1 MNSTSRR
8 RHLALA
14 LVVASAVALALPA
27 GAGTRP
33 STRDVAVDSPGGE
46 PEINVNPRDS
56 RNLVMGDNVF
66 GVAYSRDGGATW
78 KHVSIPN
85 LGDNVLTVE
94 PNGTF
99 LYSSISGTIWA
110 SRDGGA
116 TWAKHGNWV
125 GSLAESL
132 YSLEPN
138 VGYPGYVAVGDV
150 IRQIACDALAVNGA
164 GPVGTG
170 PDQPGISV
178 LGCDRPWLVTDQQTG
193 RVYLSFSV
201 HTDASGG
208 PGTNAGGSS
217 PPWEVPYVA
226 CRANNGSSPFQCG
239 RQYVAASG
247 DEGRTWTAFKPMDS
261 SEYPSAVT
269 QGWSGGPAAS
279 FGTLATAYVANG
291 AHCTH
296 PCIVFETSSDDGA
309 RWLRRVV
316 APLQVPP
323 IPSGGLPTSFNFEP
337 YIAAD
342 PTRHGRYAVMVFDAA
357 QKHLL
362 VYVTRDSGKTWRT
375 AVLAEP
381 GPGVSRWTPWISYGP
396 SGALGAVW
404 RTAYADGTFD
414 VWAAVAPHGDARFDA
429 PVRLSSARSPGP
441 VAPGGDDASDV
452 TLTRTTLYAAW
463 GDQRGT
469 PATTGWFGSNWNHV
483 GSYRF
488 AG

>member
-1 MNSTSRR
+1 MTKRVR
-8 RHLALA
+8 AV
-14 LVVASAVALALPA
+14 LVSVAAAATMLALPA

-33 STRDVAVDSPGGE
+33 STRDVAVDTPGGE
-46 PEINVNPRDS
+46 PEINVNPRDNNNIVVGENNS
-56 RNLVMGDNVF
+56 GIAYSVDGGRTWKPVSLPNMGDNVL
-66 GVAYSRDGGATW
+66 A
-78 KHVSIPN
+78 
-85 LGDNVLTVE
+85 VE
-94 PNGTF
+94 PDGTF
-99 LYSSISGTIWA
+99 LFSSIDGMVHA
-110 SRDGGA
+110 SRDGGR
-116 TWAKHGNWV
+116 TWITVGNWV
-125 GSLAESL
+125 GKVADTL
-132 YSLEPN
+132 YSAYPN
-138 VGYPGYVAVGDV
+138 LPYPVGAAGGDV
-150 IRQIACDALAVNGA
+150 IRQIACDALDVGGA
-164 GPVGTG
+164 GFVGTG

-178 LGCDRPWLVTDQQTG
+178 LGCDRPWLVTDPQTS
-193 RVYLSFSV
+193 RAYLSFSV

-208 PGTNAGGSS
+208 PGTEPSGSS
-217 PPWEVPYVA
+217 TPWEVPYVA

-247 DEGRTWTAFKPMDS
+247 DEGRTWTAFRPMDS
-261 SEYPSAVT
+261 SDYPSAVT

-279 FGTLATAYVANG
+279 FGTLATAYIANG
-291 AHCTH
+291 RHCTR
-296 PCIVFETSSDDGA
+296 PCIVFETSRDDGA
-309 RWLRRVV
+309 HWLRRVV
-316 APLQVPP
+316 APLQVPV

-342 PTRHGRYAVMVFDAA
+342 PSRRGRYAVMVFDAA

-375 AVLAEP
+375 AALAEP

-414 VWAAVAPHGDARFDA
+414 VWAAVAPRGDTRFGA

-441 VAPGGDDASDV
+441 VAPGGDDAADV

-469 PATTGWFGSNWNHV
+469 PAQTGWFGSNWNHV
-483 GSYRF
+483 GSDRF